1 MEVMNVSLDP
11 KEVFEVM
18 QCAYRHGVL
27 QKFTV
32 IQGEALQAVTK
43 ESGWNLGDLL
53 NLLDEAKEE
62 TVTKI
67 ESLLNWLGPVIKYAN
82 NEHMMGLASKVLDLG
97 PVRKMMVTNMKK
109 SILKVIPG
117 QVVPSLPERIKALA
131 GRAA

>member
-1 MEVMNVSLDP
+1 MEVMKVSLDP

-32 IQGEALQAVTK
+32 AQGEALQAVIK

-53 NLLDEAKEE
+53 NLLNETKEE

-67 ESLLNWLGPVIKYAN
+67 ERLLNRLGPIIKYAN
-82 NEHMMGLASKVLDLG
+82 NDRMMALTSKLLDLG
-97 PVRKMMVTNMKK
+97 TVKKMMVANMKK
-109 SILKVIPG
+109 GILKVVPG
-117 QVVPSLPERIKALA
+117 QVVPSLSERIKALA